1 MNNNNMNIN
10 QDNQFEIFN
19 YQNLGQVRVST
30 LYTGEPV
37 FCLVDICNILGIKNS
52 SRVMERLLTPGVHT
66 MNLGVQTGVKTD
78 GTPAIQFVDMT
89 FVDQGNLFKI
99 IFTSRKPEAQ
109 NFANWVSY
117 EVLPSL
123 MNKGYYAMPNMSPME
138 MIHSISGELIEQ
150 KKTLDE
156 YGNVIAQH
164 TQQINEHTRMIEIL
178 EREGY
183 YTISGYAKL
192 KGIPLTL
199 NDARNL
205 GSRATEICIQR
216 NIAVAPVQHDR
227 LNYVHAYPFGILN
240 EVFSNI
246 VLGN

>member
-1 MNNNNMNIN
+1 MNDNNLTNTN
-10 QDNQFEIFN
+10 QGNPFAIFN
-19 YQNLGQVRVST
+19 YQNLGQVRVAT
-30 LYTGEPV
+30 LETGEPL
-37 FCLVDICNILGIKNS
+37 FCLLDVCNILGIKNS
-52 SRVMERLLTPGVHT
+52 SRVMERLLPKGVHT
-66 MNLGVQTGVKTD
+66 MNLLTNGGMQQ
-78 GTPAIQFVDMT
+78 AT

-123 MNKGYYAMPNMSPME
+123 MNKGYYAMPQMTEMQ

-150 KKTLDE
+150 KKTLDK
-156 YGNVIAQH
+156 YGVTIAQH
-164 TQQINEHTRMIEIL
+164 TQQINDHTRMIEIL

-192 KGIPLTL
+192 KGIPITL

-205 GSRATEICIQR
+205 GSMATEICIQR
-216 NIAVAPVQHDR
+216 NISVAPVQHDR
-227 LNYVHAYPFGILN
+227 LNYVHAYPFGVLN
-240 EVFSNI
+240 EVFSNAI
-246 VLGN
+246 LGN

>member
-1 MNNNNMNIN
+1 MNNNNDVNIN
-10 QDNQFEIFN
+10 QGNQFEIFN
-19 YQNLGQVRVST
+19 YQNLGQVRIQVDQ
-30 LYTGEPV
+30 YGNPW
-37 FCLVDICNILGIKNS
+37 FCLVDVCKILNLQPNK
-52 SRVMERLLTPGVHT
+52 VLERLNPYGRNLIPVID
-66 MNLGVQTGVKTD
+66 NLGRAQQ
-78 GTPAIQFVDMT
+78 AT
-89 FVDQGNLFKI
+89 FVDQGNLFMTI
-99 IFTSRKPEAQ
+99 GRSRKPEAKV
-109 NFANWVSY
+109 FMDWVY
-117 EVLPSL
+117 REVLPSIA
-123 MNKGYYAMPNMSPME
+123 NKGYYTMPQMTE
-138 MIHSISGELIEQ
+138 IQMIHSISGELIEQ

-216 NIAVAPVQHDR
+216 NISVAPVQHDR

-240 EVFSNI
+240 EVFSNAI
-246 VLGN
+246 LGN

>member
-1 MNNNNMNIN
+1 MNNNLTNIN
-10 QDNQFEIFN
+10 QGNPFAIFN
-19 YQNLGQVRVST
+19 YQNLGQVRVTTSE
-30 LYTGEPV
+30 TGEPL
-37 FCLVDICNILGIKNS
+37 FCLVDVCNILGIKNS
-52 SRVMERLLTPGVHT
+52 RRTMERLMVDGVHT
-66 MNLGVQTGVKTD
+66 MNVIDSMGRLQQ
-78 GTPAIQFVDMT
+78 AT

-123 MNKGYYAMPNMSPME
+123 MNKGYYTMPQMTEMQ

-156 YGNVIAQH
+156 YGVTIAQH
-164 TQQINEHTRMIEIL
+164 TQQINDHTRMIEIL
-178 EREGY
+178 EIEGY

-192 KGIPLTL
+192 KGIPITL

-205 GSRATEICIQR
+205 GSMATEICIQR
-216 NIAVAPVQHDR
+216 NISVAPVQHDR

-240 EVFSNI
+240 EVFSNAI
-246 VLGN
+246 LGN

>member
-1 MNNNNMNIN
+1 MNNNNLTNTN
-10 QDNQFEIFN
+10 QGNPFAIFN
-19 YQNLGQVRVST
+19 YQNLGQVRVAT
-30 LYTGEPV
+30 LETGEPL
-37 FCLVDICNILGIKNS
+37 FCLIDVCNILGIKNS
-52 SRVMERLLTPGVHT
+52 SRVMERLLPKVVHT
-66 MNLGVQTGVKTD
+66 MNLLTNGG
-78 GTPAIQFVDMT
+78 IQQAT

-123 MNKGYYAMPNMSPME
+123 MNKGYYNMPQMTEMQ

-156 YGNVIAQH
+156 YGVTIAQH
-164 TQQINEHTRMIEIL
+164 TQQINDHTRMIEIL

-192 KGIPLTL
+192 KGIPITL

-205 GSRATEICIQR
+205 GSMATEICIQR
-216 NIAVAPVQHDR
+216 NISVAPVQHDR

-240 EVFSNI
+240 EVFSNAI
-246 VLGN
+246 LGN

>member
-1 MNNNNMNIN
+1 MNNNNLTNIN
-10 QDNQFEIFN
+10 QGNQFEIFN
-19 YQNLGQVRVST
+19 YQNLGQVRT
-30 LYTGEPV
+30 IKQENGEV
-37 FCLVDICNILGIKNS
+37 LFCLSDVCSILGLQNPSQIAN
-52 SRVMERLLTPGVHT
+52 RLFQEGIYSIYTPTEGGNQ
-66 MNLGVQTGVKTD
+66 NLL
-78 GTPAIQFVDMT
+78 FVDT
-89 FVDQGNLFKI
+89 GNMFMAI
-99 IFTSRKPEAQ
+99 GNSRKPEAKA
-109 NFANWVSY
+109 FLHWVNY

-123 MNKGYYAMPNMSPME
+123 MNKGYYSMPQMTEMQ
-138 MIHSISGELIEQ
+138 MIHSISGELIEH
-150 KKTLDE
+150 KKILDE
-156 YGNVIAQH
+156 YGNVIEQH

-240 EVFSNI
+240 EVFSNAI
-246 VLGN
+246 LGN

>member
-1 MNNNNMNIN
+1 MNNNNLTNTN
-10 QDNQFEIFN
+10 QGNPFAIFN
-19 YQNLGQVRVST
+19 YQNLGQVRVAT
-30 LYTGEPV
+30 LETGEPL
-37 FCLVDICNILGIKNS
+37 FCLVDVCNILGIKNS
-52 SRVMERLLTPGVHT
+52 SRVMERLLPKGVHT
-66 MNLGVQTGVKTD
+66 MNLLTNGGVQQ
-78 GTPAIQFVDMT
+78 AT

-123 MNKGYYAMPNMSPME
+123 MNKGYYAMPQMTEMQ

-150 KKTLDE
+150 KKILDE
-156 YGNVIAQH
+156 YGVTIAQH
-164 TQQINEHTRMIEIL
+164 TQQINDHTRMIEIL

-192 KGIPLTL
+192 KGIPITL

-205 GSRATEICIQR
+205 GSMATEICIQR
-216 NIAVAPVQHDR
+216 NISVAPVQHDR
-227 LNYVHAYPFGILN
+227 LNYVHAYPFGVLN
-240 EVFSNI
+240 EVFSNTI
-246 VLGN
+246 LGN